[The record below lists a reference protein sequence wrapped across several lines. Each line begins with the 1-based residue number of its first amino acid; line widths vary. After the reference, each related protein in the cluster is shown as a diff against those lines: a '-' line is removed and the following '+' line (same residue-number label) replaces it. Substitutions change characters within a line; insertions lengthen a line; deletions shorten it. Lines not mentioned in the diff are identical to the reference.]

1 LISGDR
7 RAPVHAVAAALGIER
22 ALAHQTPHSKCEWVL
37 NQQRAG
43 NKVAMLG
50 DGINDAPALARADV
64 SIALA
69 DGSATAQQRAD
80 LIVQSSRLADI
91 AYAFTVARRAMRL
104 AHQNL
109 GLALGCNVSFIA
121 LAALGI
127 TSPAVAVAGTAGSAL
142 LVLGNAGRLL
152 RSSDVR
158 AGGSKRARDC
168 SFAVP
173 SAS

>member
-1 LISGDR
+1 
-7 RAPVHAVAAALGIER
+7 
-22 ALAHQTPHSKCEWVL
+22 
-37 NQQRAG
+37 
-43 NKVAMLG
+43 MLG

-69 DGSATAQQRAD
+69 DGSATAQARAD
-80 LIVQSSRLADI
+80 LIVQSSRLVDI
-91 AYAFTVARRAMRL
+91 EYAFAVARRAMRL

-127 TSPAVAVAGTAGSAL
+127 TSPAVALAGTAGSAL
-142 LVLGNAGRLL
+142 VVLSNAGRLL
-152 RSSDVR
+152 YSSDVR
-158 AGGSKRARDC
+158 AGGSKRARDR